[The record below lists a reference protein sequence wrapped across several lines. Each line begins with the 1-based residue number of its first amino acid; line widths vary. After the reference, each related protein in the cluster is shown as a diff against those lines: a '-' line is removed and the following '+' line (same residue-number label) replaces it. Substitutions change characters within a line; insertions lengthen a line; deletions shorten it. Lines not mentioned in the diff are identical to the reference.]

1 MGTDMNADNPSTAL
15 GKEQARV
22 LAEAL
27 PYLHAYHGKTF
38 VIDYAR
44 RSAGRPAAWNS
55 LGRDLALLSLVGL
68 RLVVVHRGGVLN
80 AELVSLINRHGG
92 RAAGL
97 SGVDGGF
104 LQARAAPLTE
114 LHASH
119 IEVARVD
126 PTLLHMHFAKGFLP
140 VVRPLGTAPDGQVCP
155 MEGDL
160 VAVAIAAQLKAA
172 KLIVMRD
179 SAGLSDNNGRLIHRL
194 SAAQAEALDAGN
206 VHLARALRSGVSAM
220 HVVDARRPDVLL
232 LEILTSESRGS
243 LILPDGIAGV
253 IEQSAQYLAPWNKGD
268 ERESC

>member
-1 MGTDMNADNPSTAL
+1 MGTDMNAKNPSNAL

-27 PYLHAYHGKTF
+27 PYIHAYHGKTF

-44 RSAGRPAAWNS
+44 RSAGQPTAWNS

-68 RLVVVHRGGVLN
+68 RLVVV
-80 AELVSLINRHGG
+80 
-92 RAAGL
+92 
-97 SGVDGGF
+97 
-104 LQARAAPLTE
+104 
-114 LHASH
+114 
-119 IEVARVD
+119 
-126 PTLLHMHFAKGFLP
+126 HFAKGFLP

-160 VAVAIAAQLKAA
+160 VAAAIAAQLKAA

-194 SAAQAEALDAGN
+194 SAAEAETLDAGN
-206 VHLARALRSGVSAM
+206 VHLARALRSGVSAV
-220 HVVDARRPDVLL
+220 HVVDARRPEVLL
-232 LEILTSESRGS
+232 LEILTCESRGT
-243 LILPDGIAGV
+243 LILPDGIAEV
-253 IEQSAQYLAPWNKGD
+253 IEQSVQYLAPGNKGN

>member
-55 LGRDLALLSLVGL
+55 LGRDLALLSLT
-68 RLVVVHRGGVLN
+68 GGGP
-80 AELVSLINRHGG
+80 GG
-92 RAAGL
+92 WQRA
-97 SGVDGGF
+97 SGPCPAFGR
-104 LQARAAPLTE
+104 Q
-114 LHASH
+114 
-119 IEVARVD
+119 
-126 PTLLHMHFAKGFLP
+126 P
-140 VVRPLGTAPDGQVCP
+140 V
-155 MEGDL
+155 
-160 VAVAIAAQLKAA
+160 
-172 KLIVMRD
+172 
-179 SAGLSDNNGRLIHRL
+179 
-194 SAAQAEALDAGN
+194 
-206 VHLARALRSGVSAM
+206 

-232 LEILTSESRGS
+232 LEILTSESRGT

>member
-1 MGTDMNADNPSTAL
+1 MDTDMNADNPSAAL

-22 LAEAL
+22 LTEAL

-44 RSAGRPAAWNS
+44 RSSGRPAAWNS

-68 RLVVVHRGGVLN
+68 RLVVVHRGDVLN
-80 AELVSLINRHGG
+80 AELVSLINRHER

-114 LHASH
+114 QHASH
-119 IEVARVD
+119 LEIAQVD

-140 VVRPLGTAPDGQVCP
+140 AVRPLGTTPDGQVCP
-155 MEGDL
+155 MERDQ
-160 VAVAIAAQLKAA
+160 VAAAIAAHLKAA

-179 SAGLSDNNGRLIHRL
+179 PQD
-194 SAAQAEALDAGN
+194 
-206 VHLARALRSGVSAM
+206 
-220 HVVDARRPDVLL
+220 
-232 LEILTSESRGS
+232 
-243 LILPDGIAGV
+243 
-253 IEQSAQYLAPWNKGD
+253 
-268 ERESC
+268 